1 MAPARRSS
9 TSILF
14 LAAALTLAGCSS
26 AEQAAVATGDSIDTS
41 TLKILKENS
50 RQIAA
55 ALGLKSPPD
64 VQPVRLVKPNEWAAA
79 QIDCLTAAGYDASY
93 TSDLEGVSYPSIS
106 ERAMAE
112 SLNFAIYTCESQYP
126 VSPKYNV
133 PLSRDQLAFL
143 YQYRA
148 IDLTQCLSEAGY
160 SPDVSAPSE
169 AVFIETDGAWD
180 PYEST
185 AISQEDL
192 RLVREKCPVNPDY
205 DELYAQ

>member
-14 LAAALTLAGCSS
+14 MAAALTLAGCSS
-26 AEQAAVATGDSIDTS
+26 VDQAAVTTGDPIDSS
-41 TLKILKENS
+41 TLKILNENS

-55 ALGLKSPPD
+55 ALGLENPPD

-79 QIDCLTAAGYDASY
+79 QIDCLNAAGYDASY
-93 TSDLEGVSYPSIS
+93 TSDLEGVSYPSFS
-106 ERAMAE
+106 ESAMAE

-126 VSPKYNV
+126 VSPKYNL
-133 PLSRDQLAFL
+133 PLSSDQLAFL

-148 IDLTQCLSEAGY
+148 TELTECLSRAGY
-160 SPDVSAPSE
+160 SPDIGAPSE

-180 PYEST
+180 PYGST
-185 AISQEDL
+185 TIAQEDL